1 MTASQRRPISRRTRV
16 CVLLALL
23 ATTSATLSACGGD
36 RASDKSTTLTSVVG
50 DQAKAKYV
58 ACGTPPVKLEKID
71 QDFLDGLA
79 AAAGRRCTRCRTTP
93 PAKY

>member
-1 MTASQRRPISRRTRV
+1 MTASQRRPISRRTRA

-50 DQAKAKYV
+50 DQAKAKY
-58 ACGTPPVKLEKID
+58 KIAASAD
-71 QDFLDGLA
+71 VPAPKNPATRPIHPA
-79 AAAGRRCTRCRTTP
+79 AAATRRIKARSP
-93 PAKY
+93 NEPDK